1 MEVLLALS
9 QLLKNTGYTY
19 KTNGNYI
26 LIVPEK
32 ADDTT
37 KDRKRGNRV
46 WIVDNQGIPVI
57 GANVV
62 EKGLQTELSLILM
75 GNSR

>member
-1 MEVLLALS
+1 MIPR
-9 QLLKNTGYTY
+9 
-19 KTNGNYI
+19 KT
-26 LIVPEK
+26 EK
-32 ADDTT
+32 EY
-37 KDRKRGNRV
+37 RGV
-46 WIVDNQGIPVI
+46 IVDNQGIPVI

>member
-9 QLLKNTGYTY
+9 QLLKEYGVQY

-37 KDRKRGNRV
+37 KDRKKS
-46 WIVDNQGIPVI
+46 I
-57 GANVV
+57 G
-62 EKGLQTELSLILM
+62 
-75 GNSR
+75 

>member
-37 KDRKRGNRV
+37 KDRKEYRV
-46 WIVDNQGIPVI
+46 
-57 GANVV
+57 
-62 EKGLQTELSLILM
+62 
-75 GNSR
+75 